1 MPAITPNLWFD
12 HNAREAAEFYARIF
26 PNSTVAGG
34 LVSAADT
41 PSGDAGYEVVVP
53 FTLDGTAF
61 AGINGGPMFHFTEAV
76 SFSIDCADQTE
87 VDYYW
92 EALTADGGQPGQ
104 CGWLKDRFGV
114 SWQVVPRQLGD
125 YLGGPD
131 PQGAKRAMEC
141 MLEQSKI
148 VVAEIQAAYEGR

>member
-1 MPAITPNLWFD
+1 MPAITPNLWFN
-12 HNAREAAEFYARIF
+12 HNAREAAQFYAGIF

-34 LVSAADT
+34 ILAAADT

-61 AGINGGPMFHFTEAV
+61 VGINGGPQFTFSEAI
-76 SFSIDCADQTE
+76 SLSIDCADQNE

-92 EALTADGGQPGQ
+92 NRLTDGGEPGQ

-131 PQGAKRAMEC
+131 PEGAKRAMEK
-141 MLEQSKI
+141 MLTQNKLI
-148 VVAEIQAAYEGR
+148 VEELRQAYEG